1 MNQSILFNDDAEWQA
16 SEGRIAFSAM
26 LLGARI
32 QCYMSVRYLE
42 SLAGE
47 SLPRPSDIEQAF
59 ETWRFDIE
67 SLAELK
73 IEEQDFAEDG
83 AIYLY

>member
-1 MNQSILFNDDAEWQA
+1 MNQAILFNDDAEWQA
-16 SEGRIAFSAM
+16 SEGRIAFSAI

-42 SLAGE
+42 SVVGT
-47 SLPRPSDIEQAF
+47 SLQHSSDIEQAF
-59 ETWRFDIE
+59 ESWRFDIE
-67 SLAELK
+67 SQAELK

>member
-1 MNQSILFNDDAEWQA
+1 MNQSILFNDDVEWQA
-16 SEGRIAFSAM
+16 SEQRVAFSAM

-47 SLPRPSDIEQAF
+47 SLPRPSDIVKAF
-59 ETWRFDIE
+59 DTWRFDIE
-67 SLAELK
+67 SQAELK

>member
-1 MNQSILFNDDAEWQA
+1 MNQAILFNDDAEWQE
-16 SEGRIAFSAM
+16 SEGRIAFSAI
-26 LLGARI
+26 LLGSRI

-59 ETWRFDIE
+59 EAWRFDIE
-67 SLAELK
+67 SQAELK
-73 IEEQDFAEDG
+73 IEEQNCAEDG

>member
-1 MNQSILFNDDAEWQA
+1 
-16 SEGRIAFSAM
+16 
-26 LLGARI
+26 
-32 QCYMSVRYLE
+32 MSVRYLE

-59 ETWRFDIE
+59 EAWRFDIE
-67 SLAELK
+67 SQAELK
-73 IEEQDFAEDG
+73 IEEQNFAEDG

>member
-1 MNQSILFNDDAEWQA
+1 MNQAILFNDDAEWQA
-16 SEGRIAFSAM
+16 SEGRIAFSAI

-32 QCYMSVRYLE
+32 QCYISVRYLE

-47 SLPRPSDIEQAF
+47 SLPRTSAIEQAF

-67 SLAELK
+67 SQAELK

>member
-1 MNQSILFNDDAEWQA
+1 MNQAILFNDDAEWQA
-16 SEGRIAFSAM
+16 SEGRIAFSAI

-32 QCYMSVRYLE
+32 QCYISVRYLE

-47 SLPRPSDIEQAF
+47 SLSRPSEIVQAF
-59 ETWRFDIE
+59 ETWRVDIE
-67 SLAELK
+67 SQAELK